1 MVLLCIPGDP
11 AQLILGVEATP
22 EKVEALRA
30 SMGLDRPWYVQ
41 YMHWIQGVLTGNWGT
56 SYLYGE
62 NVWTLICQRLPVTFS
77 VALLSMAAALVVSA
91 ILGILAALKKGSPM
105 DLLSRTVMQIGGA
118 VPSFW
123 LAMLFMLLF
132 SSYLGWFPVTG
143 YTAPGEN
150 FGAFLKCIALPS
162 LVLAIGELGILIRIV
177 RSSML
182 TALQQDFMM
191 SANVK
196 GLPPARAIVHY
207 ALRSAIIAPITI
219 SGMQLA
225 KLLGGT
231 VIVETIFALP
241 GIGRLMLTAVEQRDI
256 ILLQGIV
263 LFITSMVVLVSLVTD
278 LAVMAANPTI
288 RTGEETVQG

>member
-1 MVLLCIPGDP
+1 MYKR
-11 AQLILGVEATP
+11 Q
-22 EKVEALRA
+22 
-30 SMGLDRPWYVQ
+30 
-41 YMHWIQGVLTGNWGT
+41 
-56 SYLYGE
+56 
-62 NVWTLICQRLPVTFS
+62 
-77 VALLSMAAALVVSA
+77 
-91 ILGILAALKKGSPM
+91 
-105 DLLSRTVMQIGGA
+105 
-118 VPSFW
+118 
-123 LAMLFMLLF
+123 
-132 SSYLGWFPVTG
+132 
-143 YTAPGEN
+143 
-150 FGAFLKCIALPS
+150 
-162 LVLAIGELGILIRIV
+162 
-177 RSSML
+177 
-182 TALQQDFMM
+182 
-191 SANVK
+191 
-196 GLPPARAIVHY
+196 

>member
-1 MVLLCIPGDP
+1 
-11 AQLILGVEATP
+11 
-22 EKVEALRA
+22 
-30 SMGLDRPWYVQ
+30 
-41 YMHWIQGVLTGNWGT
+41 
-56 SYLYGE
+56 
-62 NVWTLICQRLPVTFS
+62 
-77 VALLSMAAALVVSA
+77 
-91 ILGILAALKKGSPM
+91 
-105 DLLSRTVMQIGGA
+105 
-118 VPSFW
+118 
-123 LAMLFMLLF
+123 
-132 SSYLGWFPVTG
+132 
-143 YTAPGEN
+143 
-150 FGAFLKCIALPS
+150 
-162 LVLAIGELGILIRIV
+162 
-177 RSSML
+177 
-182 TALQQDFMM
+182 M

-241 GIGRLMLTAVEQRDI
+241 GIGRLMLQRDI

>member
-1 MVLLCIPGDP
+1 
-11 AQLILGVEATP
+11 
-22 EKVEALRA
+22 
-30 SMGLDRPWYVQ
+30 
-41 YMHWIQGVLTGNWGT
+41 
-56 SYLYGE
+56 
-62 NVWTLICQRLPVTFS
+62 
-77 VALLSMAAALVVSA
+77 
-91 ILGILAALKKGSPM
+91 
-105 DLLSRTVMQIGGA
+105 
-118 VPSFW
+118 
-123 LAMLFMLLF
+123 
-132 SSYLGWFPVTG
+132 
-143 YTAPGEN
+143 
-150 FGAFLKCIALPS
+150 
-162 LVLAIGELGILIRIV
+162 
-177 RSSML
+177 
-182 TALQQDFMM
+182 M

-256 ILLQGIV
+256 I
-263 LFITSMVVLVSLVTD
+263 TSMVVLVSLVTD